1 LRENRAQPGRW
12 ARVIAANRRYLK
24 IHREFTRR
32 EFGLNMTVRQGI
44 QKLGYDAI
52 LAVVQEIMSLC
63 NMETFEGKKVTDMTE
78 EQLKRI
84 ITSKT
89 FLKEKFTPEG
99 IYERGIY
106 ERLKARLVAGGH
118 LQSREETEGA
128 SPTPATE
135 AVFMVAAIAAFEGR
149 AVATVDFPSAFL
161 LADIPEDAPEVFVE
175 LNRFETKVL
184 IKIDPTFEKF
194 VKENGKCV
202 VKLKK
207 PLYGCIESARLWYQ
221 KISADFE
228 DLGFI

>member
-1 LRENRAQPGRW
+1 
-12 ARVIAANRRYLK
+12 
-24 IHREFTRR
+24 
-32 EFGLNMTVRQGI
+32 
-44 QKLGYDAI
+44 
-52 LAVVQEIMSLC
+52 
-63 NMETFEGKKVTDMTE
+63 
-78 EQLKRI
+78 
-84 ITSKT
+84 
-89 FLKEKFTPEG
+89 
-99 IYERGIY
+99 
-106 ERLKARLVAGGH
+106 
-118 LQSREETEGA
+118 
-128 SPTPATE
+128 
-135 AVFMVAAIAAFEGR
+135 MVAAIAAFEGR

-228 DLGFI
+228 DLGFIKNPYDECVFNRNQKDGTQETLVIHVDDVLVTAGSEKAIDNIMEELGTKYEKLTIKRGRKLDYLGMTFDFKT